1 MVLIDR
7 DCTLTKASDSCER
20 RPHYH
25 LFPFSA
31 DKYTEIANRLA
42 SSLEKALGFVDL
54 VPFHDENHANS
65 TVEGAEHAI
74 VVQATCLLHPFEDT
88 G

>member
-1 MVLIDR
+1 MLERTSEGLLDMWVVLEAALR
-7 DCTLTKASDSCER
+7 TSG
-20 RPHYH
+20 
-25 LFPFSA
+25 
-31 DKYTEIANRLA
+31 
-42 SSLEKALGFVDL
+42 SLGSHVDL

-74 VVQATCLLHPFEDT
+74 VVQATCLLHPFEDP